1 MRVNDDVL
9 APSTLGDQRIDF
21 AALAEALPDAAMLID
36 RDIRI
41 VWGNR
46 AATRMFGMEPSEA
59 VGRSALDFLHP
70 DDLQLAALSFTSVQS
85 KEVGTPLE
93 LRVRGTT
100 GWRLIELIG
109 APIGDDLLVTIR
121 DLTERRRWEV
131 AGNEVARLQSLVQ
144 NAGSITILLSREGVV
159 RASSGAMARLLG
171 IDQEWLEGRDIEC
184 LVEVDDRPAL
194 RRALR
199 SVAEAASVE
208 DRATTVD
215 VRMTHGDGHEVPYA
229 LTITN
234 LLDDPTMEALVL
246 TGHDISDRVRT
257 EQELRSANSVLAATL
272 ESTADGI
279 LVVGREGRVTN
290 FNRRFAGMWNL
301 PKEAME
307 SGSDPVL
314 LSAAMEKLAD
324 PEAFYSFTQRI
335 YAEPECETHDVLALA
350 DGRIFERASLPQ
362 RIGGEVVGRV
372 WSFRDVTEHRRMEE
386 ELVHQAF
393 HDPLTG
399 LANKALFR
407 DRMAHAAMRLQRHG
421 GRLAVLFIDLDDFK
435 TVNDSLGH
443 SAGDQLLVT
452 VSERITASLRP
463 GDTAA
468 RVGGDEF
475 AVLIES
481 VSGEDDAPMIA
492 ERIIESLREPV
503 LLGGRTVT
511 AAASVGITYGDHGA
525 DADDVLRNADLAM
538 YTAKSAGKGCYRIF
552 ADEMHRAAVE
562 RLDLET
568 HLRGAAEREELVV
581 HYQPIVEVSTRRIV
595 AMEALVR
602 WNHPE
607 RGLLGPLSFVPF
619 AEQGGLIDEI
629 GHHVLV
635 TACGEARRWRDEVGD
650 AAPAA
655 SVNLSPRQLLDP
667 RFPDRVEVVLH
678 RCGLPAE
685 QLILEIT
692 EEALMEDPAAAVASL
707 ERLSRLGVR
716 LAVDDF
722 GTGYSSLAYLQ
733 KFPVDLLKIDGAFID
748 DSLLQPGWSL
758 AEVIVQ
764 IAHAL
769 GLTPIAEGVEHAV
782 EAEALQA
789 FGCELAQGYLFSRP
803 VDADAATVLVR
814 SSVEDQRRSAASSA

>member
-1 MRVNDDVL
+1 MNDDVL
-9 APSTLGDQRIDF
+9 APCTLGELRPTF
-21 AALAEALPDAAMLID
+21 AALAEALPDAAMLLD
-36 RDIRI
+36 ADMRI
-41 VWGNR
+41 AWGNR
-46 AATRMFGMEPSEA
+46 AASRLFGMEVNDA
-59 VGRSALDFLHP
+59 LGRSALDFLHP
-70 DDLQLAALSFTSVQS
+70 DDLHLAALSFTSVQS
-85 KEVGTPLE
+85 KEVGTPIE
-93 LRVRGTT
+93 LRVLGAG

-109 APIGDDLLVTIR
+109 APVDDHLLVTVR
-121 DLTERRRWEV
+121 DLTDRRRWEV

-144 NAGSITILLSREGVV
+144 NAGSITILLSRQGIV

-171 IDQEWLEGRDIEC
+171 VDQEWLEGRDIDC
-184 LVEVDDRPAL
+184 LVEVADRPVL
-194 RRALR
+194 RDALR
-199 SVAEAASVE
+199 SVAAADDVMA
-208 DRATTVD
+208 RTTTVD

-246 TGHDISDRVRT
+246 TGHDITDRVRT
-257 EQELRSANSVLAATL
+257 EQDLRSANSVLAATL

-279 LVVGREGRVTN
+279 LVVGADGSVTN
-290 FNRRFAGMWNL
+290 YNRRFADMWQL
-301 PKEAME
+301 PEAAMATR
-307 SGSDPVL
+307 SDPVL
-314 LSAAMEKLAD
+314 LTAAMEKLAD
-324 PEAFYSFTQRI
+324 PEAFYAFTQRI

-362 RIGGEVVGRV
+362 RIDGAVVGRV
-372 WSFRDVTEHRRMEE
+372 WSFRDVTEHRRMED

-407 DRMAHAAMRLQRHG
+407 DRIAHAAMRLQRHG

-443 SAGDQLLVT
+443 SAGDELLVT
-452 VSERITASLRP
+452 VSERLAACLRP

-468 RVGGDEF
+468 RLGGDEF
-475 AVLIES
+475 AVLIEA
-481 VSGEDDAPMIA
+481 VADEDDAPMIA
-492 ERIIESLREPV
+492 ERIIGSLREPV
-503 LLGGRTVT
+503 LLGGRTVA
-511 AAASVGITYGDHGA
+511 AAASVGITYGDHRA
-525 DADDVLRNADLAM
+525 DADEVLRNADLAM
-538 YTAKSAGKGCYRIF
+538 YTAKAAGKNCFRIF

-581 HYQPIVEVSTRRIV
+581 HYQPIVEVATRRIV

-629 GHHVLV
+629 GHHVLE
-635 TACGEARRWRDEVGD
+635 TACCEARRWMHEVGE
-650 AAPAA
+650 AAPAI
-655 SVNLSPRQLLDP
+655 SVNLSPRQLLDQ

-678 RCGLPAE
+678 RYGVPAH

-692 EEALMEDPAAAVASL
+692 EEALMEDPVAAVASL

-722 GTGYSSLAYLQ
+722 GTGYSSLAYLR

-782 EAEALQA
+782 EAEALEA
-789 FGCELAQGYLFSRP
+789 FGCELAQGYHFSRP
-803 VDADAATVLVR
+803 VDADGAAALVR
-814 SSVEDQRRSAASSA
+814 DSVERQRRSAASSA